1 MRLTCLPHPKMM
13 TIMTRHIFLAATALI
28 LMSSAGTASAASFNC
43 NYAQLPAEVAICNSQ
58 RLQDMDQQMA
68 SLYFR
73 LTNTA
78 PGWMSRKIKSEQR
91 AWLGGRNACGYDQG
105 CLRRAYRNRINQ
117 LENWV
122 DQL

>member
-1 MRLTCLPHPKMM
+1 MKPVH
-13 TIMTRHIFLAATALI
+13 FLAFAT
-28 LMSSAGTASAASFNC
+28 LMLLPAGSASAASFNC
-43 NYAQLPAEVAICNSQ
+43 NYAQLPAEVAICNSP

-73 LTNTA
+73 LANNS
-78 PGWMSRKIKSEQR
+78 PGWMARQIKSQQR
-91 AWLGGRNACGYDQG
+91 TWLGARNACGYDQG

-117 LENWV
+117 LENWA